1 MRCCC
6 GDGGERQR
14 RDYDNDIF
22 WRGNMQGL
30 IIFS

>member
-6 GDGGERQR
+6 GGGGERQR

-22 WRGNMQGL
+22 WRGNMRGL